1 MNKIE
6 EVDVERIK
14 VLKQDYDTITKR
26 IDKLKINIF
35 GIQLSFI
42 VGFCFFYTLFSV
54 SYLASILSNQSII
67 LIIASG
73 LVSGVGMYIYTIFF
87 IKYILESKKRKIEFD
102 LINEG
107 ADTLREYLKEDFLTK
122 LVNKEF
128 RYLDQYYIMTKEQIN
143 KGFIIFILMTISSIF
158 ALVSIAATGI
168 VLLLF
173 RKPDPAYLT
182 TVVGVISE
190 FISLLFFFLY
200 NETFLKLSDYHN
212 KFILSQNISL
222 ALRIADDLLKNK
234 SADSGQILTN
244 RLIADI
250 QIYFKGMT
258 EETRPYAELRRD
270 FHHSRSYKTLIH

>member
-54 SYLASILSNQSII
+54 SYLASIISNQSII
-67 LIIASG
+67 LIITSG

-222 ALRIADDLLKNK
+222 ALRIADDLVKNK

-270 FHHSRSYKTLIH
+270 FHHSRSYKSLIH